1 MLGKKRIKASNT
13 TEKVTMKNI
22 KTTLITLAS
31 VFALTACFDSDNDSD
46 DDMMPPEVSE
56 NAAVRI
62 IHASPDAPDVNI
74 LSSGNAITGLEDLA
88 YETASG
94 FSFFRTGPFN
104 FAVEAQLPG
113 GETVTVIDL
122 PATLENDKEYNV
134 LAVGDT
140 ANISPLLVVNDESA
154 VGSGNIRAQVVHAA
168 PDAPTVDVY
177 VTAPDT
183 DIATEQP
190 LATLA
195 FMDFTGQVEVPAGTY
210 QIRVAVAGTTTV
222 VFDSGPLD
230 LGAGA
235 DLLISATENTNA
247 GNAPINLLV
256 ADGDASFVVADV
268 NSSAKVRA
276 IHGIADAPAVDVFA
290 DLGDDELLLFDG
302 APFKGV
308 TDYIDVSAGD
318 YLLDVKADA
327 DNSIVAIDDA
337 AVSLMAGMRYTAL
350 ANNTL
355 AMADLDLI
363 VDDGRRLA
371 TAAQV
376 RIFHASQATGP
387 VDIYV
392 TADGNIMG
400 ATPAFAAV
408 PYNTGML
415 AETGY
420 VQLNAGD
427 YVVTVTPTGTMTAAI
442 ETPVLSLEA
451 GKIYTA
457 IAVDGDMPGAGPQLI
472 LADDF

>member
-1 MLGKKRIKASNT
+1 
-13 TEKVTMKNI
+13 MKNI
-22 KTTLITLAS
+22 KTTIITLAS
-31 VFALTACFDSDNDSD
+31 VFALTACFDSDNNDE
-46 DDMMPPEVSE
+46 PEVPE
-56 NAAVRI
+56 QPVDNAAVRI
-62 IHASPDAPDVNI
+62 VHASPDAPNVNI
-74 LSSGNAITGLEDLA
+74 LSSGSVIAGLEDLA

-94 FSFFRTGPFN
+94 LAFFRTGPFN
-104 FAVEAQLPG
+104 FEVEAILPG
-113 GETVTVIDL
+113 GETITVIEL

-140 ANISPLLVVNDESA
+140 ADISALLVVNDEDE
-154 VGSGNIRAQVVHAA
+154 VGSGNIRAQVVHGA

-183 DIATEQP
+183 DLGSEQP
-190 LATLA
+190 LATLS
-195 FMDFTGQVEVPAGTY
+195 FMDFTGQVEVPAATY

-230 LGAGA
+230 LAAGS
-235 DLLISATENTNA
+235 DLFITATENTGA
-247 GNAPINLLV
+247 GDAPINLLV
-256 ADGDASFVVADV
+256 ADGSASFVLSDINTTAEI
-268 NSSAKVRA
+268 RA

-290 DLGDDELLLFDG
+290 DLGEDELLLFDG

-308 TDYIDVSAGD
+308 TPYIDVMGGD
-318 YLLDVKADA
+318 YLIDVKADA

-337 AVSLMAGMRYTAL
+337 AISLASGVRYTAL

-363 VDDGRRLA
+363 VDDGRPLA

-392 TADGNIMG
+392 TADGNIAG
-400 ATPAFAAV
+400 ATPAFTAV
-408 PYNTGML
+408 PYDSGTL
-415 AETGY
+415 VETGY

-457 IAVDGDMPGAGPQLI
+457 IAVDGDAPGAGPQLI